1 MNTLFISRTCAKASR
16 QLNFGRAAIYGFAS
30 LLLIAGVL
38 PSCSTA
44 AGFGRDVEKVGDEI
58 QEAAR

>member
-1 MNTLFISRTCAKASR
+1 MNTLFISRTCTKAFQPS
-16 QLNFGRAAIYGFAS
+16 NFGRFALYGVAS
-30 LLLIAGVL
+30 LFLLAGAL
-38 PSCSTA
+38 PSCATS

>member
-1 MNTLFISRTCAKASR
+1 MNTLFISKTAAKCTKPLTLRKTA
-16 QLNFGRAAIYGFAS
+16 LYLGAAI
-30 LLLIAGVL
+30 LLVGGAL
-38 PSCSTA
+38 PSCATS

>member
-1 MNTLFISRTCAKASR
+1 M
-16 QLNFGRAAIYGFAS
+16 NFGRAAIYGFAS
-30 LLLIAGVL
+30 LLLIAGAL